1 MSANAGRPLLPVSQ
15 VTRSRYGDFQM
26 RTATCIPA
34 FFLATLLV
42 LAAAVA
48 EPDDSPKTK
57 PSARRLQGMKAAIS
71 DLENG
76 LLKQKEYPALPYP
89 PHYPKFI
96 RLLKSECHVEWEV
109 IESRADSDEFREE
122 VGGYNDVMRV
132 EIEHRYGRDIFE
144 KLQKRAKRS

>member
-1 MSANAGRPLLPVSQ
+1 
-15 VTRSRYGDFQM
+15 M

-34 FFLATLLV
+34 FFLATLLA

-48 EPDDSPKTK
+48 APDDSPETK
-57 PSARRLQGMKAAIS
+57 PSASRLQGMKAAIS

-76 LLKQKEYPALPYP
+76 VLKQKEYPALLYP

-109 IESRADSDEFREE
+109 IESRADSDKLREE
-122 VGGYNDVMRV
+122 VGGYNDVMRA

-144 KLQKRAKRS
+144 KLRKRAKSG